1 VPERA
6 AALRSTQCVG
16 RSAAGAPRGPQST
29 DRLASSSLGEDGPQ
43 PYRQHGPGRARV
55 VLDVDDPAVPE
66 REGLCPP
73 VSRAVLVRPRE
84 RDDDPL
90 APLLD
95 RIDATVVAASRDRA
109 GDASRENLA
118 GLGRSVSGR
127 WVPPQAPGGS
137 AATPLQLGVD
147 EPHERL
153 DVAGHERLVGG
164 TRRVKHHV
172 GSIDLS
178 TSWIAAVP
186 RRRPEPVRHSC
197 CLDARLRLR
206 RAST

>member
-1 VPERA
+1 VPI
-6 AALRSTQCVG
+6 
-16 RSAAGAPRGPQST
+16 
-29 DRLASSSLGEDGPQ
+29 
-43 PYRQHGPGRARV
+43 
-55 VLDVDDPAVPE
+55 
-66 REGLCPP
+66 
-73 VSRAVLVRPRE
+73 RPRE

-95 RIDATVVAASRDRA
+95 RIDATVAAASRERA

-147 EPHERL
+147 EPDERL

-172 GSIDLS
+172 GSIELS
-178 TSWIAAVP
+178 TAGSLAVP
-186 RRRPEPVRHSC
+186 AGVPSP
-197 CLDARLRLR
+197 
-206 RAST
+206 